1 MHTRANQMPRLQS
14 VLSPELC
21 APLPRWVAPLA
32 RGINYYHACY
42 ADKQSCKGLPA
53 GQTSSGFSC
62 TYWMACRV
70 RMVSSTLRPKARLL
84 MVACWM
90 TPCMCSQQ

>member
-1 MHTRANQMPRLQS
+1 MHSALSCAHPCPGGQITTTHAVRA
-14 VLSPELC
+14 
-21 APLPRWVAPLA
+21 AWA
-32 RGINYYHACY
+32 
-42 ADKQSCKGLPA
+42 ADVPLPA

-62 TYWMACRV
+62 TYWIACRV

-90 TPCMCSQQ
+90 TPCVCSQQVHILVNC